1 MTQQSPWPIR
11 MTRRDALFLASG
23 LLASL
28 PCRFA
33 RAEGNAL
40 PVARVADGI
49 YAFSGQH
56 GLMTAENR
64 GEICN
69 LGFIVGEEAVA
80 VIDSGGSVLEARAL
94 IEAVRK
100 ITDRPI
106 RFLINTH
113 MHPDHIFGNAAFRDL
128 GATLVG
134 HKNLPRALASRGEY
148 YLSSYRDSMGEA
160 LMAGVEIV
168 PPSQLVSDETRIDL
182 GQRPL
187 LLKAWRTAHTDN
199 DLTVLD
205 IRTRT
210 LFSGDLCFV
219 EDIPTLDGSLQGW
232 MAQMDS
238 LSNIDAERV
247 VPGHGPVGLP
257 WPAALDAEKR
267 YFEVLTR
274 DIRAAIAAGKP
285 LAEAVVG
292 AGQSERSKWRLFDD
306 HNIRNA
312 TAAYA
317 ELEWE

>member
-1 MTQQSPWPIR
+1 
-11 MTRRDALFLASG
+11 
-23 LLASL
+23 
-28 PCRFA
+28 
-33 RAEGNAL
+33 
-40 PVARVADGI
+40 
-49 YAFSGQH
+49 
-56 GLMTAENR
+56 
-64 GEICN
+64 
-69 LGFIVGEEAVA
+69 
-80 VIDSGGSVLEARAL
+80 
-94 IEAVRK
+94 
-100 ITDRPI
+100 
-106 RFLINTH
+106 
-113 MHPDHIFGNAAFRDL
+113 
-128 GATLVG
+128 
-134 HKNLPRALASRGEY
+134 
-148 YLSSYRDSMGEA
+148 
-160 LMAGVEIV
+160 
-168 PPSQLVSDETRIDL
+168 IDL

-219 EDIPTLDGSLQGW
+219 EDIPTLDGSLLGW
-232 MAQMDS
+232 IAQMDS

-274 DIRAAIAAGKP
+274 DLRAAIAAGKP

-292 AGQSERSKWRLFDD
+292 AGQSERNNWLLFDE